1 MKRREFI
8 VHLIGEVSNFILQGE
23 PDKMVISLH
32 QEPDGIHLAVIDD
45 RVRSEAEIKDIERS
59 LNAARR
65 PELAGYYGE
74 MAGHDLLGASRL
86 NLVGWQIKGAEVT
99 RTAEGGLML
108 NLWIGGESFDYG
120 KFTLAEGSGKGAGH
134 GAGGGKS
141 V

>member
-8 VHLIGEVSNFILQGE
+8 VHLIGEVSSFILQGE

-45 RVRSEAEIKDIERS
+45 RVRSDAEIKNIEHS

-108 NLWIGGESFDYG
+108 NLWIGGEGFEYG
-120 KFTLAEGSGKGAGH
+120 KFSLNSGAGH